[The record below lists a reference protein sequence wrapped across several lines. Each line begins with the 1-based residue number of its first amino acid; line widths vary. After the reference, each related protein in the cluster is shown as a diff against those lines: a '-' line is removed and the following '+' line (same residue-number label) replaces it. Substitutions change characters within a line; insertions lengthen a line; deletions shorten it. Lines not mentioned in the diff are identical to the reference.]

1 MNIEFNNDDDP
12 DFRLEA
18 EGDEGGNISVTSS
31 LNSNRLLRS
40 SCSHGHSQLCHE
52 GHGLQFNSRIS
63 PSPSRS
69 FHRRRRRS
77 HFRRSGDGS
86 SSESAHQELT
96 SARRDLSEDLARVE
110 RTSGWVANLHPF
122 YEEKTLRLVTHRK
135 VTQGQQ
141 ETLESS
147 MTRSHKILM
156 EPGEVKTTGFST
168 FKATLTP
175 PTPDPKTSSS
185 YSGSMGSPRLKA
197 FDGDEWKRSPRTGYT
212 YLQTATYRDTWTP
225 DREVP
230 MPHMA
235 RWPLDKYPGIIS
247 ARTNLMEAFSD
258 NEEEEDVG
266 TRSRQRTWSGTNFF
280 TLYLNRL
287 VHLFKVVL
295 LTTFLIP
302 TKFVPYSFERIIKRT
317 TYIFQ
322 EIYQWII
329 QKEEV
334 EDYKSSFC
342 SFIQTIIFDYP
353 SMLLP
358 FLGPVHVTARL
369 SSEAIEEEY
378 IHRKRS
384 LYIYQERSISNTKP
398 KSLIELTSR
407 VLGRMMKL
415 VLNAPKTLVLLLLPT
430 LITNA
435 SATSDTLDCQLGH
448 RETINNNGPVVIKD
462 YPGLNMITD
471 HLPDLTL
478 LQCVPDVRGAIKSTS
493 YYIFGLVVSILTW
506 LNPLNW
512 KWPKISRRRVR
523 RWRRH
528 RRSRGPPTRFSARI
542 RHMPVQFVGE
552 LPVVRRCRRPKPII
566 PAEILS
572 VPKDIRVDRLVKEF
586 ESKVSQFNPGVLTRS
601 ISHFARH
608 FGFFKEEEVELR
620 RSARL
625 RGLAPE
631 FDGLQE
637 VKRTRRSKGNDQND
651 QEDHDQQSLEQLLKP
666 YQRTWTESFF
676 AYWGYFSEKE
686 IARRRSLRLQGLDPE
701 FEGLTWGR
709 RSRRRRRRAATGHT
723 TRLIRRIFSYFWI
736 GDYKEGLVDEG
747 FFEYQ
752 DQTEDGRCQRLLDF
766 VLHKIGYLHFEDIAE
781 EEAATAAAGEIQDV
795 LEENDVYEEDENAGY
810 ITIPSE
816 SFVNYQHQHEAFEDS
831 YSFETTEGYDDEEEE
846 EEDQPIIQL
855 VKDGS
860 SCLAVILLLIIP
872 ILLLISTLLLDN
884 SHLMDWSTSF
894 AFHTMQGAIH
904 VMILC
909 TGWMGSAFSCMIY
922 AIANVLPDASE
933 TTILVEE
940 QNTMPDA
947 AINYDFLAEKLMQSD
962 SFQKSVLKLMTK
974 DDVSETEVSNMI
986 DKKFA
991 QVLDALKDMKAAEF
1005 STDHLDFNKG
1015 TVDFPGQLDQFKTD
1029 IRDFTNA
1036 KLLNEET
1043 NQLDKEQ
1050 LQQDLKM
1057 LENKVTD
1064 LLNEVKKCCSAA
1076 SGCTE
1081 TLSAIGRKASLEMLT
1096 YEDFKV
1102 ALEEME
1108 KKLEQHLTEISKKSI
1123 LDILESERYLS
1134 TNNGTNYSNRK
1145 EDEIKDL
1152 VHSALLTYGADKT
1165 GAFDFALE
1173 TAGGSVVSTRCTQMY
1188 TDRYFTF
1195 NFNFWP
1201 LFIIMISLQT
1211 TSVHLVGCATM
1222 VTTQHLGS

>member
-1 MNIEFNNDDDP
+1 M
-12 DFRLEA
+12 
-18 EGDEGGNISVTSS
+18 TS
-31 LNSNRLLRS
+31 SNRLLRS

-69 FHRRRRRS
+69 FHRRRRS
-77 HFRRSGDGS
+77 HLRRRSGEGS
-86 SSESAHQELT
+86 SISANQELQ
-96 SARRDLSEDLARVE
+96 SARRDLSEDLARIE

-122 YEEKTLRLVTHRK
+122 YEKKTLKLATHRK
-135 VTQGQQ
+135 VIQGQQ
-141 ETLESS
+141 EKLESS
-147 MTRSHKILM
+147 MTRSHKVLM
-156 EPGEVKTTGFST
+156 EPGEVKTTGFPTS
-168 FKATLTP
+168 FKTTVTP
-175 PTPDPKTSSS
+175 PTPDSNGS
-185 YSGSMGSPRLKA
+185 YRGSLGSPRLKA
-197 FDGDEWKRSPRTGYT
+197 FDGDDWKRSPRTGYT

-235 RWPLDKYPGIIS
+235 RWPLDKYPAIS
-247 ARTNLMEAFSD
+247 ARTNLLEAFSD
-258 NEEEEDVG
+258 NEEEEDIG
-266 TRSRQRTWSGTNFF
+266 RRKLTESRRNVLNF
-280 TLYLNRL
+280 YLARL
-287 VHLFKVVL
+287 VHLLKVVL
-295 LTTFLIP
+295 MTTFLIP
-302 TKFVPYSFERIIKRT
+302 TKFVPYAFEMTIKRT
-317 TYIFQ
+317 TYLLQ
-322 EIYQWII
+322 EIYQWI
-329 QKEEV
+329 
-334 EDYKSSFC
+334 EDDKSLFC
-342 SFIQTIIFDYP
+342 SFVQSMLFDCP

-358 FLGPVHVTARL
+358 LLGPVHVTAHL
-369 SSEAIEEEY
+369 SSEAIEDTIEEEY

-384 LYIYQERSISNTKP
+384 VYIYHERSSCNSKP

-435 SATSDTLDCQLGH
+435 SATSENLDYQLGH
-448 RETINNNGPVVIKD
+448 HETVNNNGPVVIKD
-462 YPGLNMITD
+462 YPRLNMITD

-493 YYIFGLVVSILTW
+493 CYIFGLIVSILTW

-523 RWRRH
+523 RWRR

-542 RHMPVQFVGE
+542 RHMPIQFVGE
-552 LPVVRRCRRPKPII
+552 LPVVRRRRRRPKPII
-566 PAEILS
+566 PDEILS

-586 ESKVSQFNPGVLTRS
+586 QSKVAQFNPGALTRS

-631 FDGLQE
+631 FEGLE
-637 VKRTRRSKGNDQND
+637 AAVKRTRRSKASND
-651 QEDHDQQSLEQLLKP
+651 EDDLGQQSLEQLLKP
-666 YQRTWTESFF
+666 YRRTWTESFF

-709 RSRRRRRRAATGHT
+709 RSRRRYRTRRTATQHT

-736 GDYKEGLVDEG
+736 GEYNQEEG

-752 DQTEDGRCQRLLDF
+752 DQTEDGRFQRFLDF
-766 VLHKIGYLHFEDIAE
+766 VLHKIGYLHFEDIGEAADETQDVLDEE
-781 EEAATAAAGEIQDV
+781 EEA
-795 LEENDVYEEDENAGY
+795 EEDETTGY

-1134 TNNGTNYSNRK
+1134 TDNGTNYSNRK